1 MQVGNNTFLFCGD
14 GVNNAAALSQASVGM
29 HVNSGTGSACIA
41 GDAVLIRP
49 SLLGIL
55 VLIDLSRDSW
65 RHIIFNLA
73 GAAFYNV
80 LAILLAAGACI
91 HVRLSSQYAGLG
103 EAVSVLPVILVP
115 LQLRWRKYL

>member
-1 MQVGNNTFLFCGD
+1 MQVGNNTVLFCGNR
-14 GVNNAAALSQASVGM
+14 VNDAAALSQASIGA

-49 SLLGIL
+49 SLLGNL

-65 RHIIFNLA
+65 RQIIFNFA
-73 GAAFYNV
+73 WAAFYNV

-91 HVRLSSQYAGLG
+91 HVRLSPQYAGLG
-103 EAVSVLPVILVP
+103 EAA
-115 LQLRWRKYL
+115 